1 MPKMPLL
8 GGGEVFA
15 TNRESAAFSPDNRVF
30 VGVVVGEC
38 SCFLLAMFSESLGVG
53 VGVGVGGVVGVGLT
67 VGLTVGL
74 VVGLAVG
81 LAVGVSVGV
90 SVGLRM
96 GLVVG

>member
-15 TNRESAAFSPDNRVF
+15 MANRESAAFSPDNRVF

-53 VGVGVGGVVGVGLT
+53 VG
-67 VGLTVGL
+67 LTVGL

-81 LAVGVSVGV
+81 VSVGL

>member
-15 TNRESAAFSPDNRVF
+15 MADRESAAFSPDNRVF

-53 VGVGVGGVVGVGLT
+53 VG
-67 VGLTVGL
+67 LTVGL
-74 VVGLAVG
+74 VVGLIVGVVVG

>member
-8 GGGEVFA
+8 GGGKVFA
-15 TNRESAAFSPDNRVF
+15 MAHRESAAFSPDNRVF

-53 VGVGVGGVVGVGLT
+53 VG
-67 VGLTVGL
+67 LTVGL
-74 VVGLAVG
+74 VVG

>member
-15 TNRESAAFSPDNRVF
+15 MAHRESAAFSPDNRVF
-30 VGVVVGEC
+30 VGVVVGGC

-53 VGVGVGGVVGVGLT
+53 VG
-67 VGLTVGL
+67 LTVGL
-74 VVGLAVG
+74 VVG

>member
-38 SCFLLAMFSESLGVG
+38 SCFLLAMFRESLGVG
-53 VGVGVGGVVGVGLT
+53 VGVV

-74 VVGLAVG
+74 VVG

>member
-15 TNRESAAFSPDNRVF
+15 TDRESAAFSPDNRVF

-53 VGVGVGGVVGVGLT
+53 VGLT
-67 VGLTVGL
+67 VG
-74 VVGLAVG
+74 VVVG

>member
-15 TNRESAAFSPDNRVF
+15 THRESAAFSPDNRVF
-30 VGVVVGEC
+30 VRVVVGEC

-53 VGVGVGGVVGVGLT
+53 VVVVVGVVVG

-81 LAVGVSVGV
+81 VSVGL

>member
-15 TNRESAAFSPDNRVF
+15 MAHRESAAFSPDNRVF

-53 VGVGVGGVVGVGLT
+53 VGVVVGVVVG

-81 LAVGVSVGV
+81 VSVGL

>member
-53 VGVGVGGVVGVGLT
+53 VGLT

-74 VVGLAVG
+74 VVGLIVGVVVG

>member
-53 VGVGVGGVVGVGLT
+53 VGLT
-67 VGLTVGL
+67 VG
-74 VVGLAVG
+74 VVVG
-81 LAVGVSVGV
+81 LAVGVSVGL

>member
-15 TNRESAAFSPDNRVF
+15 TDRESAAFSPDNRVF

-53 VGVGVGGVVGVGLT
+53 VG
-67 VGLTVGL
+67 LTVGL
-74 VVGLAVG
+74 VVGLIVGVVVG